1 MITRS
6 KKRSVSDVSKYT
18 SVRPSAPPKFGE
30 QPDDDGP
37 MSGIAFAL
45 SFFVAFLVLVV
56 VAVQFGTSTIEADI
70 ESRSNQTLVVAG
82 YPDVVAVATGTAV
95 ALSGNIASD
104 QSEGDAFAAVASL
117 QGVSS
122 VEGKLWP
129 LSDGV
134 LDDVV
139 VKGDALDITWNAG
152 AATVTGSVS
161 TPDKTT
167 FVVDSLGPAFPQG
180 VDVEDLTALED
191 LADESAWLGTA
202 LGLAQRIASVLPQG
216 RLILDPNSRILTV
229 SGETEDKDLRNEL
242 NDLATETAEILG
254 FDVNPAIRLLET
266 GPTVEDVE
274 ELQVNLDELIEGK
287 IVEFETKSFDLT
299 DVGKTL
305 LDEISAALE
314 MVDEVR
320 VEIGGHTDS
329 RGSDEDNQIL
339 SQQRAQSVF
348 DYLVA
353 NGADAERFDVVGYGE
368 TRPITDNDTSS
379 GRARNRRIEFTALLE
394 EES

>member
-1 MITRS
+1 
-6 KKRSVSDVSKYT
+6 VSKYT
-18 SVRPSAPPKFGE
+18 SGRPSAPPKFGE
-30 QPDDDGP
+30 EPNDDGP
-37 MSGIAFAL
+37 MSGIAFAI
-45 SFFVAFLVLVV
+45 SFLVAFVVLVV
-56 VAVQFGTSTIEADI
+56 VAVQFGTATIETDI
-70 ESRSNQTLVVAG
+70 ENRSYQALVVAG
-82 YPDVVAVATGTAV
+82 YPDVAAVATGTAV
-95 ALSGNIASD
+95 ALTGNIASD
-104 QSEGDAFAAVASL
+104 QSEADAFTVVASL
-117 QGVSS
+117 QGVSG

-134 LDDVV
+134 LDEVI

-161 TPDKTT
+161 TPDKTA

-180 VDVEDLTALED
+180 VDVGDLTALED

-202 LGLAQRIASVLPQG
+202 LGLAQRIAAVLPQG
-216 RLILDPNSRILTV
+216 RVIVDPNSRILTV
-229 SGETEDKDLRNEL
+229 SGETEDKNLRNEL
-242 NDLATETAEILG
+242 NDLATETAGALA

-299 DVGKTL
+299 ETGKAL
-305 LDEISAALE
+305 LDEISSALD
-314 MVDEVR
+314 MVEDVR
-320 VEIGGHTDS
+320 VEIAGHTDS
-329 RGSDEDNQIL
+329 RGNDEDNQTL

-348 DYLVA
+348 DYLVL
-353 NGADAERFDVVGYGE
+353 NGADPERFDVVGFGE
-368 TRPITDNDTSS
+368 TQPIADNDTSS

-394 EES
+394 EET